1 MREKLLSPS
10 DNAEFKHEKWSSAN
24 VFMLATIGAAVGLG
38 NLWRFPFVAGQNGGA
53 AFLLIYIGFVLLL
66 GIPVMMAELAMGR
79 RGGGSPIASMRKL
92 SAKVGA
98 SRSWAAIGWL
108 SILIPLVGM
117 SYYSVVGGWSIDYV
131 IKAAMNSFA
140 GFTGQ
145 ESENTF
151 NLVLASPWRLLFFQG
166 LFIASGVFVVARGVG
181 KGIEAVSKYM
191 MPALFAIL
199 IILVLNS
206 IFNADI
212 ARGID
217 FLFNPHFDKITPTV
231 VFMAM
236 GQAFFSL
243 AIGVGVMLTYGAYVP
258 TNVSLPKAA
267 FMIALADTAV
277 AVLAGVA
284 IFPVVFANG
293 LDPAGGEGLIFV
305 TLPIAFGNMQFGY
318 IVGVMFFVL
327 LFFAAYSSVLGMLE
341 PVVSFLEEHRG
352 YSRPKMAVLAGF
364 SSWVLGIAAVLSFN
378 VWSDFR
384 PMAVVPFLAE
394 KNIFGLLDF
403 AIANFLLPLNAM
415 LIAIFAGWIMT
426 RQSLL
431 EELGVQSVVLATFLQ
446 IVLRYIAPA
455 LIFVIFYTSLT

>member
-1 MREKLLSPS
+1 
-10 DNAEFKHEKWSSAN
+10 
-24 VFMLATIGAAVGLG
+24 MLATIGAAVGLG

-53 AFLLIYIGFVLLL
+53 AFLIIYVGFVLLL
-66 GIPVMMAELAMGR
+66 GVPVMMAELAMGR

-92 SAKVGA
+92 AREAGA
-98 SRSWAAIGWL
+98 SRLWSAIGWI

-117 SYYSVVGGWSIDYV
+117 SYYSIVGGWSMDYV
-131 IKAAMNSFA
+131 LRAAMNSFA
-140 GFTGQ
+140 Q
-145 ESENTF
+145 ISAEDSEDTF
-151 NLVLASPWRLLFFQG
+151 NLLLASPWRLLLFHG
-166 LFIASGVFVVARGVG
+166 LFIAAGVFVVARGVG

-199 IILVLNS
+199 IILVINS

-217 FLFNPHFDKITPTV
+217 FLFNPHFDKITPNV

-277 AVLAGVA
+277 AILAGVA

-305 TLPIAFGNMQFGY
+305 TLPIAFGNMQLGY
-318 IVGVMFFVL
+318 IVGLLFFIL

-341 PVVSFLEEHRG
+341 PVVSFLEEKRG
-352 YSRPKMAVLAGF
+352 FSRPKMAVLTGF
-364 SSWVLGIAAVLSFN
+364 FCWMLGIAAALSFN
-378 VWSDFR
+378 VWSDLR
-384 PMAVVPFLAE
+384 PMAIVPYLAD
-394 KNIFGLLDF
+394 KNIFSLLDF

-415 LIAIFAGWIMT
+415 LIAIFAGWIMS

-431 EELGVQSVVLATFLQ
+431 EELGVQSAALSLFLRV
-446 IVLRYIAPA
+446 ILRFIAPV
-455 LIFVIFYTSLT
+455 LIFAIFYTSLT

>member
-1 MREKLLSPS
+1 
-10 DNAEFKHEKWSSAN
+10 
-24 VFMLATIGAAVGLG
+24 MLATIGAAVGLG

-53 AFLLIYIGFVLLL
+53 AFLIIYVGFVLLL
-66 GIPVMMAELAMGR
+66 GLPLMMAELAMGR

-92 SAKVGA
+92 AREAGA
-98 SRSWAAIGWL
+98 SRLWSAIGWI

-117 SYYSVVGGWSIDYV
+117 SYYSIVGGWSIDYV
-131 IKAAMNSFA
+131 LRAAMNSFA
-140 GFTGQ
+140 Q
-145 ESENTF
+145 ISAEESENTF
-151 NLVLASPWRLLFFQG
+151 NLLLASPWRLLLFHG
-166 LFIASGVFVVARGVG
+166 LFIAAGVFVVARGVG
-181 KGIEAVSKYM
+181 QGIEAVSKYM

-199 IILVLNS
+199 IILVINS

-217 FLFNPHFDKITPTV
+217 FLFNPHFDKITPNV
-231 VFMAM
+231 VFMAL

-267 FMIALADTAV
+267 FVIALADTAV
-277 AVLAGVA
+277 AILAGVA

-305 TLPIAFGNMQFGY
+305 TLPIAFGNMQAGY
-318 IVGVMFFVL
+318 IVGLLFFIL

-341 PVVSFLEEHRG
+341 PVVSYLEEQRG
-352 YSRPKMAVLAGF
+352 YSRPRMAVLTGF
-364 SSWVLGIAAVLSFN
+364 FCWMLGIAAALSFN

-384 PMAVVPFLAE
+384 PMAIVPYLAD

-431 EELGVQSVVLATFLQ
+431 GELGVQSAALSLFLRV
-446 IVLRYIAPA
+446 VLRYVAPV
-455 LIFVIFYTSLT
+455 LIFAIFYTSLT

>member
-1 MREKLLSPS
+1 
-10 DNAEFKHEKWSSAN
+10 
-24 VFMLATIGAAVGLG
+24 MLATIGAAVGLG

-53 AFLLIYIGFVLLL
+53 AFLIIYVGFVLLL
-66 GIPVMMAELAMGR
+66 GVPVMMAELAMGR

-92 SAKVGA
+92 AREAGA
-98 SRSWAAIGWL
+98 SRLWTIIGWL

-117 SYYSVVGGWSIDYV
+117 SYYSIVGGWSMDYV
-131 IKAAMNSFA
+131 LRAAMNSFA
-140 GFTGQ
+140 Q
-145 ESENTF
+145 ISAEDSENTF
-151 NLVLASPWRLLFFQG
+151 NLLLASPWRLLLFHG
-166 LFIASGVFVVARGVG
+166 LFIAAGVFVVARGVG

-199 IILVLNS
+199 IILVINS

-217 FLFNPHFDKITPTV
+217 FLFNPHFDKITPNV

-277 AVLAGVA
+277 AILAGVA

-305 TLPIAFGNMQFGY
+305 TLPIAFGNMQAGY
-318 IVGVMFFVL
+318 IVGLLFFIL

-341 PVVSFLEEHRG
+341 PVVSFLEEKRG
-352 YSRPKMAVLAGF
+352 FSRPKMAVLTGF
-364 SSWVLGIAAVLSFN
+364 FCWMLGIAAALSFN
-378 VWSDFR
+378 VWSDLR
-384 PMAVVPFLAE
+384 PMAIVPYLAD
-394 KNIFGLLDF
+394 KNIFSLLDF

-431 EELGVQSVVLATFLQ
+431 GELGVQSAALSLFLRV
-446 IVLRYIAPA
+446 ILRYVAPV
-455 LIFVIFYTSLT
+455 LIFAIFYTSLT

>member
-1 MREKLLSPS
+1 
-10 DNAEFKHEKWSSAN
+10 
-24 VFMLATIGAAVGLG
+24 MLATIGAAVGLG

-53 AFLLIYIGFVLLL
+53 AFLIIYVGFVLLL
-66 GIPVMMAELAMGR
+66 GLPVMMAELAMGR

-92 SAKVGA
+92 AREAGA
-98 SRSWAAIGWL
+98 SRLWSAIGWI

-117 SYYSVVGGWSIDYV
+117 SYYSIVGGWSVDYV
-131 IKAAMNSFA
+131 IRAAMNSFA
-140 GFTGQ
+140 Q
-145 ESENTF
+145 ISAEDSENTF
-151 NLVLASPWRLLFFQG
+151 NLLLASPWRLLLFHG
-166 LFIASGVFVVARGVG
+166 LFIAAGVFVVARGVG
-181 KGIEAVSKYM
+181 QGIEAVSKYM

-199 IILVLNS
+199 IILVINS

-217 FLFNPHFDKITPTV
+217 FLFNPHFDKITPNV

-277 AVLAGVA
+277 AILAGVA

-305 TLPIAFGNMQFGY
+305 TLPIAFGNMQAGY
-318 IVGVMFFVL
+318 IVGLLFFIL

-341 PVVSFLEEHRG
+341 PVVSFLEEKRG
-352 YSRPKMAVLAGF
+352 FSRPKMAVLTGF
-364 SSWVLGIAAVLSFN
+364 FCWMLGIAAALSFN
-378 VWSDFR
+378 VWSDLR
-384 PMAVVPFLAE
+384 PMAIVPYLAD

-431 EELGVQSVVLATFLQ
+431 EELGVQSAALSLFLRVVLRF
-446 IVLRYIAPA
+446 IAPV
-455 LIFVIFYTSLT
+455 LIFAIFYTSLT